1 MPVTGTFGGFPFDP
15 EVYRSF
21 VDQEATFT
29 DNIIAS
35 QILADDQS
43 LADNLSNG
51 GAVGVTRFYNP
62 LDPDTDKPKVR
73 NGKTDN
79 TPTETTGGK
88 QAYIRI
94 DRMNAWSAK
103 QLTRELTAADPLAA
117 VARSTGLY
125 WRAYW
130 QGLMIK
136 MAGAVTSVSGLST
149 HVATA
154 TKGVTGALVIDGQQ
168 AALGD
173 FANKF
178 GLYVMHSKIFAEYQ
192 KLGLIDYNKFTITNV
207 LQREVELPTI
217 NGLIVLVNDRGTYD
231 GSTNYNCFLFGQGS
245 VLRAEPK
252 VIAPDYAKYDPETA
266 GGTDIQYNNRS
277 MILHPNGLSFK
288 ATSITDETPTDEEHG
303 NQANWELQYDH
314 KNVRIG
320 KIVIPKTQLDG
331 GSGVDMSRIV
341 VPTTVQGTV
350 QTQAAGG

>member
-1 MPVTGTFGGFPFDP
+1 MPVSGTFGGFPFDP

-21 VDQEATFT
+21 VDQEAPFT

-35 QILADDQS
+35 QILADDQAMATV
-43 LADNLSNG
+43 LDNG
-51 GAVGVTRFYNP
+51 GTVGVTRFYKP
-62 LDPDTDKPKVR
+62 LDPDTDAPKVR
-73 NGKTDN
+73 DGKTNN

-88 QAYIRI
+88 QAFIRI
-94 DRMNAWSAK
+94 DRMKAWKAT
-103 QLTRELTAADPLAA
+103 QLTRELTAADPMAA

-125 WRAYW
+125 WRMYW

-136 MAGAVTSVSGLST
+136 MAKAVTGVSGLTS

-154 TKGVTGALVIDGQQ
+154 TNGVTGGLVIDAQQ

-173 FANKF
+173 FAGKF

-192 KLGLIDYNKFTITNV
+192 KMGMVDYNKFTITNV

-231 GSTNYNCFLFGQGS
+231 GSTNYESYLFGQGS
-245 VLRAEPK
+245 VLRATPK
-252 VIAPDYAKYDPETA
+252 VITPDYADYDPETN
-266 GGTDIQYNNRS
+266 GGTDILYNNRS

-288 ATSITDETPTDEEHG
+288 ADSITGETPTDAEFI
-303 NQANWELQYDH
+303 NSSNWELRYDA

-320 KIVIPKTQLDG
+320 KIIIPKTQLEG
-331 GSGVDMSRIV
+331 GADMSRIV
-341 VPTTVQGTV
+341 VPTSVQGTV

>member
-21 VDQEATFT
+21 VDQEAPFT

-35 QILADDQS
+35 QILADDQNM
-43 LADNLSNG
+43 ADTLSNG
-51 GAVGVTRFYNP
+51 GAVGVTRFYKP
-62 LDPDTDKPKVR
+62 LDPDTDAPKVR
-73 NGKTDN
+73 DGKTNN

-94 DRMNAWSAK
+94 DRMKAWSAK

-125 WRAYW
+125 WRMYW
-130 QGLMIK
+130 QSLMLK
-136 MAGAVTSVSGLST
+136 MANAVTGVSGLST

-154 TKGVTGALVIDGQQ
+154 TQGVTSALVIDGQQ

-173 FANKF
+173 FAGKF

-192 KLGLIDYNKFTITNV
+192 KLGLVDYNKYTITNV
-207 LQREVELPTI
+207 LQRTVELPTI

-231 GSTNYNCFLFGQGS
+231 GSTNYECYLFGQGS
-245 VLRAEPK
+245 VLRATPK
-252 VIAPDYAKYDPETA
+252 VITPDYTKYDPETN
-266 GGTDIQYNNRS
+266 GGTDILYNNRS
-277 MILHPNGLSFK
+277 MIMHPNGVSFK
-288 ATSITDETPTDEEHG
+288 AASITDETPTDAEYS
-303 NQANWELQYDH
+303 NTSNWELQFDH

-320 KIVIPKTQLDG
+320 KIVIPKAQLDG
-331 GSGVDMSRIV
+331 TENTDMSRIV
-341 VPTTVQGTV
+341 VPTTVQGVVNTSS
-350 QTQAAGG
+350 GK

>member
-1 MPVTGTFGGFPFDP
+1 MSITGTFGGFPFDP

-35 QILADDQS
+35 QILADDQTM
-43 LADNLSNG
+43 ADTLSNG
-51 GAVGVTRFYNP
+51 GVMGVTRFYNP
-62 LDPDTDKPKVR
+62 LDPDTDAPKPR
-73 NGKTDN
+73 NGKTNN
-79 TPTETTGGK
+79 TPSETTGGK

-94 DRMNAWSAK
+94 DRMNAWKAT
-103 QLTRELTAADPLAA
+103 QLTRELTAADPMAA

-125 WRAYW
+125 WRSYW
-130 QGLMIK
+130 QGLMLK
-136 MAGAVTSVSGLST
+136 MAKAVTGVSGLST

-154 TKGVTGALVIDGQQ
+154 TNGVTSALVIDGQQ

-173 FANKF
+173 FAGKF

-192 KLGLIDYNKFTITNV
+192 KLGLVDYNKYTITNV

-231 GSTNYNCFLFGQGS
+231 GSANYESFLFGQGS
-245 VLRAEPK
+245 VLKADPL
-252 VIAPDYAKYDPETA
+252 VITPDYADYDPEVN
-266 GGTDIQYNNRS
+266 GGTDILYNNRS

-288 ATSITDETPTDEEHG
+288 ATSITDETPTDAEFA
-303 NQANWELQYDH
+303 NTANWELQFNH

-320 KIVIPKTQLDG
+320 KIVVPKAQLDG
-331 GSGVDMSRIV
+331 AGVDKSRV
-341 VPTTVQGTV
+341 VVSTTVQGTV